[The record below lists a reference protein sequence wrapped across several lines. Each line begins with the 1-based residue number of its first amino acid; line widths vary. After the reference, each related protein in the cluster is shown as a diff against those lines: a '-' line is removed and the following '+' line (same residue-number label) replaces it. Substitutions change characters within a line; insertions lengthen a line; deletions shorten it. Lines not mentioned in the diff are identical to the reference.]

1 MEHIGKVLENL
12 PKSIQNQKNFYSDE
26 EEPAETEEQ
35 KIIGQLKRFGISSFS
50 HTFEKFVV
58 TPSTKNAYDMLKAV
72 IDGSSVKKFVL
83 LYGATGCGKTHLIE
97 ATIIEWAKNGIFSHY
112 QTFSG
117 IARYLKSGLKIP
129 ELYEQRFVTI
139 CDSTKLII
147 DDFGMGTTESRF
159 EVSDLED
166 IIDIRYRRRYYP
178 KSEEVTI
185 LASNKDIK
193 DLPDRVVSRFYDP
206 EYGIVLYMG
215 DRDYRRRKL

>member
-1 MEHIGKVLENL
+1 LENL
-12 PKSIQNQKNFYSDE
+12 PGHTQTQKNSYSEE
-26 EEPAETEEQ
+26 EEPIETEEQ
-35 KIIGQLKRFGISSFS
+35 KIIEQLKRFGISSFS
-50 HTFEKFVV
+50 HTFEKFMV
-58 TPSTKNAYDMLKAV
+58 TPPTKNAYDTLKAV
-72 IDGSSVKKFVL
+72 TDGSSVKKFVL

-97 ATIIEWAKNGIFSHY
+97 ASIIKWAKIGVFSHY
-112 QTFSG
+112 QTFSD

-129 ELYEQRFVTI
+129 EVYDQRFAII
-139 CDSTKLII
+139 CGSKKLII

-178 KSEEVTI
+178 DSKEVTI

-193 DLPDRVVSRFYDP
+193 DLPDRVVSRFYDS
-206 EYGIVLYMG
+206 EFGIVLYMG

>member
-1 MEHIGKVLENL
+1 VLENF
-12 PKSIQNQKNFYSDE
+12 PKPTQTQKNYYSEE

-35 KIIGQLKRFGISSFS
+35 KIIRQLKRFGISSFS
-50 HTFEKFVV
+50 HTFDKFVV
-58 TPSTKNAYDMLKAV
+58 TPPTKNAYDTLKAV
-72 IDGSSVKKFVL
+72 INGSSMKKFIL

-97 ATIIEWAKNGIFSHY
+97 AMIIEWAKNGVFSHY
-112 QTFSG
+112 QTFSD
-117 IARYLKSGLKIP
+117 IARYLKSGLKFP
-129 ELYEQRFVTI
+129 ELYERRFTAI
-139 CDSTKLII
+139 CNSVKLII

-178 KSEEVTI
+178 GSQEVTI

-193 DLPDRVVSRFYDP
+193 DLPDRVVSRFYDS
-206 EYGIVLYMG
+206 EFGKVLYMG